1 MIPFCNWSFR
11 SAFNVIG
18 NASFTGQVETTDCDF
33 YWRLN
38 RSVLPIE
45 IPDFIPLHRFVFRNK
60 GNKPLLKQCWA
71 CQQFEILFK
80 IRQNSREVYDSSS
93 VFCCLMMRKTFRK
106 WIFLYHNLYDTL
118 NFQRRRTFRYFDR
131 SDTSLFEH
139 SNSKFHLTVFKFH

>member
-38 RSVLPIE
+38 RSVLPNE
-45 IPDFIPLHRFVFRNK
+45 IPEFTPLHRFVFRNK
-60 GNKPLLKQCWA
+60 GNKPLFKQLWA

-80 IRQNSREVYDSSS
+80 SDRTPVKSMILLPSS
-93 VFCCLMMRKTFRK
+93 VIWWCKKLSESEFFRIIIFMIH
-106 WIFLYHNLYDTL
+106 WIFRGDVL
-118 NFQRRRTFRYFDR
+118 FDI
-131 SDTSLFEH
+131 
-139 SNSKFHLTVFKFH
+139 LTEAIHHYLSI